1 MLIHAKIDYNKN
13 TSQYNLRLSLRRI
26 ILRLLYVC
34 GVTFKLAL
42 SGYINVQRIK
52 SHFWFHALVDSVSC
66 YIAAFNNLTISM
78 SAEPLAKRSKMSA
91 LDQLKQFSTVVA
103 DTGDFEG

>member
-26 ILRLLYVC
+26 VLRLLYVC
-34 GVTFKLAL
+34 GVTFKLPL
-42 SGYINVQRIK
+42 SGFNVQRIK
-52 SHFWFHALVDSVSC
+52 SHFWFHALVESVSC
-66 YIAAFNNLTISM
+66 YIAAFNKLTISM
-78 SAEPLAKRSKMSA
+78 STEPLAKRSKMSA